1 MQHKK
6 ENKPTADLL
15 KVVSAEQRLQE
26 QSGCGFW
33 TSTGRDPAPTEQRL
47 RERLTREGIATHVAT
62 NYGTWPL
69 RKGERCAVAKK
80 FGVHP
85 NTVDK
90 ARKTV
95 TTIKLSTLKPS
106 S

>member
-1 MQHKK
+1 MQHEK
-6 ENKPTADLL
+6 EQKPTADLL
-15 KVVSAEQRLQE
+15 KVVAVEQHRQE
-26 QSGCGFW
+26 ESGCGLW
-33 TSTGRDPAPTEQRL
+33 TSTGRNPAPDEPHLNQ
-47 RERLTREGIATHVAT
+47 RLTREAIATYVAT
-62 NYGTWPL
+62 VYGTWPL